1 MDLAALRKIDLFRNL
16 DAVQLAHF
24 ASIGSERAV
33 KYGEVL
39 FKEGDQAEELFIIA
53 QGKVRISKLV
63 PGIGEEAFAILEP
76 GTYFGEMELIEGSL
90 PRAAQATV
98 HETGKLYV
106 FKYGDVHAALKAD
119 HELAQAFLWSIVR
132 TLSDRLRATNDK
144 ITAMFA
150 LAAFK

>member
-1 MDLAALRKIDLFRNL
+1 MDLSALRKIDLFRNL

-24 ASIGSERAV
+24 ASIGGERAV

-39 FKEGDQAEELFIIA
+39 FKEGDKAEELFIIA
-53 QGKVRISKLV
+53 QGKVRISKVV
-63 PGIGEEAFAILEP
+63 PGIGEEAFAILGP
-76 GTYFGEMELIEGSL
+76 GSYFGEMELIEPSL

-98 HETGKLYV
+98 HEQGRLQV
-106 FKYGDVHAALKAD
+106 FKYADIRDVMSAD
-119 HELAQAFLWSIVR
+119 GELAVALLWSMVR

-150 LAAFK
+150 LAQFT